1 MICAPEAGFSAH
13 SQAID
18 AKLPGVRVLIIE
30 DELLM
35 AASLKQGLE
44 AEGYVVDVAHDGID
58 GLWRATEFEFDA
70 VLLDIMLPGI
80 NGFVVAQR
88 LRALGRDV
96 PILMLTAKD
105 GELDQAEALDIG
117 ADDFLSK
124 PFSYPV
130 LLARLRALIRRGS
143 SPQSAVLVVG
153 DLRIDVAT
161 HECWR
166 GEVPVELTPKEFA
179 LIEFLAHHPGAVLT
193 KAELLRHVWDDD
205 RFNGNVVEV
214 YVGYLRRKIDVPF
227 GRTSI
232 ETVRGSGYRLVAQAG

>member
-1 MICAPEAGFSAH
+1 M
-13 SQAID
+13 
-18 AKLPGVRVLIIE
+18 IIE

-44 AEGYVVDVAHDGID
+44 AEGYVVDVAHDGVD
-58 GLWRATEFEFDA
+58 GLWRATEFDFDA

-88 LRALGRDV
+88 LRELGRDV

-153 DLRIDVAT
+153 DLRIDV
-161 HECWR
+161 R
-166 GEVPVELTPKEFA
+166 PVLKQLASHVVIPFA
-179 LIEFLAHHPGAVLT
+179 
-193 KAELLRHVWDDD
+193 R
-205 RFNGNVVEV
+205 
-214 YVGYLRRKIDVPF
+214 
-227 GRTSI
+227 
-232 ETVRGSGYRLVAQAG
+232 